1 MTSESVLL
9 WVIFNLFVLGM
20 LALDLLV
27 FHRKAHAVS
36 LREALS
42 WSAVWIGLA
51 LIFNLWIYYM
61 WGSEKA
67 LEFLAG
73 YLIEKSLSV
82 DNIFVFIMIF
92 SYFAVPDI
100 YQHRILF
107 WGILGAL
114 IMRAIFILA
123 GAALL
128 SAFHWIIYI
137 FGGFLII
144 TGIKMFFNGEEKI
157 EPEKIPAVV
166 LLRRWLPITREFH
179 GQRFFVRMD
188 QRLWATPLFVVL
200 LVIETT
206 DVIFAVDS
214 IPAIFAITLDP
225 FIVYTSNIF
234 AILGLRALY
243 FLLAGIMEM
252 FRYLKVGLSLVLCF
266 VGIKMMLVDFY
277 KIPIGLSLGVVAGIL
292 ALSILASLMF
302 KPKIAASSAAEL
314 DFSFGVSKWVSW
326 AFVRCNPHPRIR
338 VWVWFTIVLA
348 ALGVVKLT
356 SGQTGPSA
364 DEAFAAIRL
373 AQRDFFEAR
382 KTQRDIAAPSL
393 NDAEGAL
400 SIAWLALNE
409 KRYEDAV
416 VAARRASRLA
426 TGMVEGISPD
436 GQRRDLISPNTRE
449 NEGEGNENL
458 RRR

>member
-1 MTSESVLL
+1 MTSDSVLL
-9 WVIFNLFVLGM
+9 WIVFNAFVLGM

-36 LREALS
+36 LREAFT
-42 WSAVWIGLA
+42 WSVVWISLA
-51 LIFNLWIYYM
+51 LIFNLGIYYL

-67 LEFLAG
+67 MEFLAG

-92 SYFAVPDI
+92 SYFAVPPM

-114 IMRAIFILA
+114 IMRAIFIAA

-144 TGIKMFFNGEEKI
+144 TGIKMFFAGDEKI
-157 EPEKIPAVV
+157 EPEKNPAVV
-166 LLRRWLPITREFH
+166 LLRRWMPITNDYQ
-179 GQRFFVRMD
+179 GQRFFVRID
-188 QRLWATPLFVVL
+188 GRLWATPLFVVL

-243 FLLAGIMEM
+243 FLLAGILEM
-252 FRYLKVGLSLVLCF
+252 FRYLKVGLSFVLCF
-266 VGIKMMLVDFY
+266 VGIKMMIVDFY
-277 KIPIGLSLGVVAGIL
+277 KIPIAVSLAVVAGIL
-292 ALSILASLMF
+292 VISILASLV
-302 KPKIAASSAAEL
+302 KTKLAGAGTSDLAPSTSQARELSPARRSSSQRLRVGLVKLAILLAIIA
-314 DFSFGVSKWVSW
+314 V
-326 AFVRCNPHPRIR
+326 
-338 VWVWFTIVLA
+338 VLA
-348 ALGVVKLT
+348 TVKWT
-356 SGQTGPSA
+356 SISGGPSS
-364 DEAFAAIRL
+364 DDAIIAVRV
-373 AQRDFFEAR
+373 AQRDLFEA
-382 KTQRDIAAPSL
+382 K
-393 NDAEGAL
+393 
-400 SIAWLALNE
+400 
-409 KRYEDAV
+409 
-416 VAARRASRLA
+416 
-426 TGMVEGISPD
+426 
-436 GQRRDLISPNTRE
+436 
-449 NEGEGNENL
+449 
-458 RRR
+458 

>member
-1 MTSESVLL
+1 MTSDSVLL
-9 WVIFNLFVLGM
+9 WIVFNAFVLGM

-36 LREALS
+36 LREAFT
-42 WSAVWIGLA
+42 WSVVWISLA
-51 LIFNLWIYYM
+51 LIFNLGIYFL

-67 LEFLAG
+67 MEFLAG

-92 SYFAVPDI
+92 SYFAVPPM

-114 IMRAIFILA
+114 IMRAIFIAA

-144 TGIKMFFNGEEKI
+144 TGIKMFFAGDEKI
-157 EPEKIPAVV
+157 EPEKNPAVV
-166 LLRRWLPITREFH
+166 LLRRWMPITKDYQ
-179 GQRFFVRMD
+179 GQRFFVRID
-188 QRLWATPLFVVL
+188 GRRWATPLFVVL

-243 FLLAGIMEM
+243 FLLAGILEM
-252 FRYLKVGLSLVLCF
+252 FRYLKVGLSFVLCF
-266 VGIKMMLVDFY
+266 VGIKMMIVDFY
-277 KIPIGLSLGVVAGIL
+277 KIPIAVSLAVVAGIL
-292 ALSILASLMF
+292 VISILASLV
-302 KPKIAASSAAEL
+302 KTKLAGAGTSA
-314 DFSFGVSKWVSW
+314 
-326 AFVRCNPHPRIR
+326 I
-338 VWVWFTIVLA
+338 
-348 ALGVVKLT
+348 
-356 SGQTGPSA
+356 
-364 DEAFAAIRL
+364 
-373 AQRDFFEAR
+373 
-382 KTQRDIAAPSL
+382 
-393 NDAEGAL
+393 
-400 SIAWLALNE
+400 
-409 KRYEDAV
+409 
-416 VAARRASRLA
+416 
-426 TGMVEGISPD
+426 
-436 GQRRDLISPNTRE
+436 
-449 NEGEGNENL
+449 
-458 RRR
+458 

>member
-1 MTSESVLL
+1 MTPERMIL
-9 WVIFNLFVLGM
+9 WVAFNVFVLGM

-42 WSAVWIGLA
+42 WSAVWIALA
-51 LIFNLWIYYM
+51 LIFNLGIYFI

-92 SYFAVPDI
+92 SYFAVPAM

-114 IMRAIFILA
+114 IMRAIFIAA

-144 TGIKMFFNGEEKI
+144 TGIKMFFAGEEKI
-157 EPEKIPAVV
+157 EPEKNPAVL
-166 LLRRWLPITREFH
+166 LLRRWMPITKNFD
-179 GQRFFVRMD
+179 GQRFFVRID
-188 QRLWATPLFVVL
+188 GRLWATPLFVVL

-243 FLLAGIMEM
+243 FLLAGILEM
-252 FRYLKVGLSLVLCF
+252 FRYLKVGLSFVLCF
-266 VGIKMMLVDFY
+266 VGVKMMLVDFY
-277 KIPIGLSLGVVAGIL
+277 KIPIGVSLGVVAGIL
-292 ALSILASLMF
+292 AVSILASLVVA
-302 KPKIAASSAAEL
+302 PKTAAVRISGTNPGHAPSNRRPKRAEGGPSMSSKKAGFAKVAMWL
-314 DFSFGVSKWVSW
+314 AIVAVVLVTVKWSS
-326 AFVRCNPHPRIR
+326 I
-338 VWVWFTIVLA
+338 
-348 ALGVVKLT
+348 T
-356 SGQTGPSA
+356 SGPSA
-364 DEAFAAIRL
+364 DDAIVAIRV
-373 AQRDFFEAR
+373 AQRDLFEAKKSQR
-382 KTQRDIAAPSL
+382 GVKTPILD
-393 NDAEGAL
+393 DAEGAL
-400 SIAWLALNE
+400 NLAWAALKE
-409 KRYEDAV
+409 KRYEDAIL
-416 VAARRASRLA
+416 AARKASHSSR
-426 TGMVEGISPD
+426 
-436 GQRRDLISPNTRE
+436 
-449 NEGEGNENL
+449 GNG
-458 RRR
+458 